1 MNSMNQLLELLA
13 QCLNTSKSNLTIS
26 TKNEDLDT
34 WDSLA
39 IINLAISL
47 EGEYGISFTAEEVE
61 QLKSVKAIIEV
72 LERHE
77 IAIAC

>member
-1 MNSMNQLLELLA
+1 MNQLYELLR
-13 QCLNTSKSNLTIS
+13 QCLNTSESNLNIETTS
-26 TKNEDLDT
+26 DDLDT

-47 EGEYGISFTAEEVE
+47 EGEYGISLTAEEVE

-72 LERHE
+72 LRRHE
-77 IAIAC
+77 IAIAG